1 MLRGNKV
8 YIVSLLV
15 LAVGFLL
22 FVIAS
27 HNNYMDLLD
36 VNDGLVEQIDKNRET
51 HEEVVQQW
59 QDSYSSLQSKYGR
72 LIVEH
77 EELKQS
83 VDSVELPVYS
93 YTKAE
98 VELLAVCVQCEA
110 GEKNE
115 QAQKYI
121 TKVILNRVKSSKFA
135 DTIEEVIYEKV
146 KSVPQFSVAYNGI
159 MDDCT
164 LSPKVLANVYSVLM
178 FGNEMPDYVMYF
190 YSTNLKE
197 DNWVKTLNVYDTI
210 EGTVFAYE

>member
-36 VNDGLVEQIDKNRET
+36 VNDGLVEQIDKNRKT
-51 HEEVVQQW
+51 HEEIVQQW
-59 QDSYSSLQSKYGR
+59 QGSYLSLQSKYGK

-83 VDSVELPVYS
+83 VDSVGLPVYL

-110 GEKNE
+110 GKKNE
-115 QAQKYI
+115 QAQKHI

-146 KSVPQFSVAYNGI
+146 KGVPQFSVAYNGI
-159 MDDCT
+159 MDECT
-164 LSPKVLANVYSVLM
+164 LSPKVLANVYSVIM
-178 FGNEMPDYVMYF
+178 FGDEMPDYVMYF
-190 YSTNLKE
+190 YSTKLKE